1 MCNNNEVWLCAVIC
15 AYTQLFFSYGESERE
30 SVCLCVYGEC
40 KFIICHF
47 VVVSKKSYRNII
59 YLHVYISIRTND
71 NNDADDDDTYI
82 TSKKK
87 VEEMELKVVAKTSKP
102 ETDSFFF
109 AHILL
114 N

>member
-1 MCNNNEVWLCAVIC
+1 M
-15 AYTQLFFSYGESERE
+15 
-30 SVCLCVYGEC
+30 
-40 KFIICHF
+40 
-47 VVVSKKSYRNII
+47 
-59 YLHVYISIRTND
+59 YISIRTND

>member
-1 MCNNNEVWLCAVIC
+1 MCCNLRIHSA
-15 AYTQLFFSYGESERE
+15 LFFRTVRVRE
-30 SVCLCVYGEC
+30 SLCVCVSVCVYGEC

-71 NNDADDDDTYI
+71 NNDDADDDTYI